1 MSRTVI
7 VLSLLL
13 AMGQPKMLSAAQ
25 RPEQRISKPGQYQ
38 GYSQALFDGWRRTSQ
53 YITMRDGTR
62 IAIDVFRPTKNNVL
76 HEERLPVIWE
86 HRRYQRAAIDQNG
99 TVHSQLDRE
108 DHPMRKL
115 VPYGYV
121 FVVADV
127 RGAGASFGTRIDP
140 NPPRESLDAYDI
152 TEWLAAQP

>member
-1 MSRTVI
+1 VSRTVI

-121 FVVADV
+121 FVVADG